1 MLVVPSSQK
10 PLMLFHLVHAHNV
23 KNALV
28 FTKSAESTGR
38 LVRLF
43 QFFERARIQA
53 QSQSSMD
60 VDGAGQDAR
69 EVVVKAYS
77 SDLGAAERRGLL
89 EKLRDGTVDM
99 YVPILCLCTAVHS
112 SVSNYCFNAPT
123 KKNSLVCS
131 DLVSRG
137 IDISTVQHVV
147 SYDAPVDIRKY
158 VHRVGRTAR
167 AGREGDAWTLV
178 EEQEVRSVFFFF
190 LSFLSLGLH
199 G

>member
-99 YVPILCLCTAVHS
+99 YVPHI
-112 SVSNYCFNAPT
+112 
-123 KKNSLVCS
+123 
-131 DLVSRG
+131 
-137 IDISTVQHVV
+137 
-147 SYDAPVDIRKY
+147 
-158 VHRVGRTAR
+158 
-167 AGREGDAWTLV
+167 
-178 EEQEVRSVFFFF
+178 
-190 LSFLSLGLH
+190 LSFVFAQRFIHPCLTIPSMPLQKK
-199 G
+199 